1 MRILRV
7 SLHQIKAMF
16 GGPLAAVALV
26 VALLLAFSA
35 VSGALDSARADAVR
49 LVVLDQDNT
58 AESQALTA
66 ALLDNPS
73 LNIIIGADEASAR
86 NMLALGRAEGLLVIG
101 AGYQAAVVADQDK
114 LMLRYVSAPIS
125 ASGEAVREIVSG
137 SAIAARSKVRAQ
149 HRAELALEELTP
161 AQQETFATLLNESFT
176 ETYTIGTIGG
186 TDSGA
191 ATGGGG
197 RGVFYALSAR
207 YEGFVAFGMLLCM
220 LSLSAFFSRD
230 TTRRVQLRM
239 RALPHGALL
248 AFWSDALALFLP
260 GVGMALIA
268 LLARGGATLLQAEM
282 LLTYAVNLTGLCLL
296 LSRAGGVGGRV
307 DVLSVFVA
315 LLTGLA
321 GGCFADFAALSP
333 ALRLVSLFTPQGL
346 LLAGLS
352 GDQYTVWYWLALL
365 LSGVAMLALSYR
377 AAIKQCVG
385 KRQTKKKGLS
395 PSLSE

>member
-1 MRILRV
+1 MKTLRV
-7 SLHQIKAMF
+7 SLHQSKAMF

-26 VALLLAFSA
+26 VALLLAFGA
-35 VSGALDSARADAVR
+35 VSGALASARADAIR
-49 LVVLDQDNT
+49 LVVLDQDST
-58 AESQALTA
+58 AESQALIAT
-66 ALLDNPS
+66 LLNNPS
-73 LNIIIGADEASAR
+73 LNFIIGADVSSAR
-86 NMLALGRAEGLLVIG
+86 SMLALGRAEGLLVIG
-101 AGYQAAVVADQDK
+101 EGYQAAVVADQDN

-137 SAIAARSKVRAQ
+137 AAIAARSKVRAQ
-149 HRAELALEELTP
+149 HRAELALGELTP
-161 AQQETFATLLNESFT
+161 AQQETFATLLNEPFT

-186 TDSGA
+186 TDSGV
-191 ATGGGG
+191 ATGESG

-230 TTRRVQLRM
+230 STRRVQLRM
-239 RALPHGALL
+239 YALPHGARF
-248 AFWSDALALFLP
+248 AFWSDTLALFLP

-268 LLARGGATLLQAEM
+268 LLARGGATLLQAAM
-282 LLTYAVNLTGLCLL
+282 LLTYTVNLTGLCLL

-352 GDQYTVWYWLALL
+352 GGKYAVWYWLALL
-365 LSGVAMLALSYR
+365 LSGVAMLALSYFL
-377 AAIKQCVG
+377 AQKQGV
-385 KRQTKKKGLS
+385 RQRLLNRKGLA
-395 PSLSE
+395 PSISE